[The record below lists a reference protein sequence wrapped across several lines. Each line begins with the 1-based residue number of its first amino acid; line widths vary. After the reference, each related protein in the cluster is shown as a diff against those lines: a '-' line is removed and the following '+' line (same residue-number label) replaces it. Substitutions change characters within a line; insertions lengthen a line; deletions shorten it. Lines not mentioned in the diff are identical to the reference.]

1 MLCWDASPPG
11 IARATERSTE
21 ATDPRMLAPDP
32 APPTETLARIL
43 SRPVSAA
50 DRERA
55 ALHVL
60 DWVGCAAAGALTPPG
75 VALRSWARTLGAGP
89 CQTIGALSL
98 DPRDAAF
105 VNGAV
110 GNILEMDDFHRAAIV
125 HPGPVV
131 VPAALAQAQAL
142 GASAEATLNAVV
154 RGMEAMI
161 RVGRST
167 GPAHYRHFHTTAT
180 CGVFGAAAAAG
191 SLLALNA
198 EQLLDALGNAGTQAA
213 GLWQCRLEDTMSK
226 QLHNGRAAQSGLLAA
241 QLAAHGF
248 TGAHRI
254 FEGPLGFW
262 AGLCPDARRHELTA
276 EPDGAW
282 QIHDCSFKPW
292 PACRHTHPLIDAAL
306 ALRDRVDINRIRRL
320 RAVGYR
326 DAIGFCDHATPT
338 TPVEA
343 KFSLQHAAAVVLLR
357 GRPALADFD
366 MGAVRDPDVTALRA
380 RVTLA
385 EDPAL
390 TARYPGHFGAA
401 LEIELDDG
409 SRVVEHRADALGDTE
424 CPLTTGALLDKAR
437 MLMDASGYSESK
449 ISRVIDACLALARG
463 GPLAAV
469 TSELQ

>member
-1 MLCWDASPPG
+1 MSATA
-11 IARATERSTE
+11 ARPDPVL
-21 ATDPRMLAPDP
+21 ATD
-32 APPTETLARIL
+32 TLARL
-43 SRPVSAA
+43 LARPVAAA

-75 VALRSWARTLGAGP
+75 VAIRAWARTLNAGP
-89 CQTIGALSL
+89 CRAIGALSL
-98 DPRDAAF
+98 DARDAAL

-110 GNILEMDDFHRAAIV
+110 GNVLEMDDFHRAAIV

-131 VPAALAQAQAL
+131 VPAALAQAQAI
-142 GASAEATLNAVV
+142 GASPMALLDAVV

-161 RVGRST
+161 RVGRSV

-191 SLLALNA
+191 SLLALSHS
-198 EQLLDALGNAGTQAA
+198 QLLDALGNAGTQAA

-241 QLAAHGF
+241 QLAVHGF
-248 TGAHRI
+248 TGAHQI

-262 AGLCPDARRHELTA
+262 AGLCADPRHDELTA
-276 EPDGAW
+276 DPDGPW

-306 ALRDRVDINRIRRL
+306 ALRDRVERTRL
-320 RAVGYR
+320 RSLRVSGYR
-326 DAIGFCDHATPT
+326 DAIGFCNHPTPS

-357 GRPALADFD
+357 GRPTLDDFD
-366 MGAVRDPDVTALRA
+366 MGAVRDPDVTALRE
-380 RVTLA
+380 RVTLV
-385 EDPAL
+385 EDPSL
-390 TARYPGHFGAA
+390 TARYPKHFGAA

-409 SRVVEHRADALGDTE
+409 RCLSEHRADALGDTE
-424 CPLTTGALLDKAR
+424 CPLSRDALLGKAR
-437 MLMDASGYSESK
+437 MLMEASGYSSAK
-449 ISRVIDACLALARG
+449 TTRLIDACLALASD
-463 GPLAAV
+463 GPLHAV
-469 TSELQ
+469 TVEIQ

>member
-1 MLCWDASPPG
+1 MGHS
-11 IARATERSTE
+11 E
-21 ATDPRMLAPDP
+21 ALA
-32 APPTETLARIL
+32 AIL
-43 SRPVSAA
+43 SRPVAA
-50 DRERA
+50 HDRERA

-75 VALRSWARTLGAGP
+75 VAIRAWARTLGAGP
-89 CQTIGALSL
+89 CRTVGALSL
-98 DPRDAAF
+98 DARDAAL

-131 VPAALAQAQAL
+131 VPAALAQAQAIN
-142 GASAEATLNAVV
+142 ASPDALLDAVV

-161 RVGRST
+161 RVGRSV

-191 SLLALNA
+191 SLLNLGRS
-198 EQLLDALGNAGTQAA
+198 QLLDALGNAGTQAA

-226 QLHNGRAAQSGLLAA
+226 QLHNGRAAQSGMLAA

-248 TGAHRI
+248 TGAHQI

-262 AGLCPDARRHELTA
+262 AGLCPDAR
-276 EPDGAW
+276 PDQLIEGPDHPW

-306 ALRDRVDINRIRRL
+306 ALRDTVPVARIRHL
-320 RAVGYR
+320 RVTGYR
-326 DAIGFCDHATPT
+326 DAIGFCNHPTPT

-357 GRPALADFD
+357 GRPTLDDFD
-366 MGAVRDPDVTALRA
+366 MGAVRDPDVTQLRS
-380 RVTLA
+380 RVSIA
-385 EDPAL
+385 EDPSL
-390 TARYPGHFGAA
+390 TARYPSHFGAG
-401 LEIELDDG
+401 LEVELDDG
-409 SRVVEHRADALGDTE
+409 TRVAEHRADALGDTE
-424 CPLTTGALLDKAR
+424 CPLSHDALLGKAA
-437 MLMDASGYSESK
+437 MLMEASGYSDAH
-449 ISRVIDACLALARG
+449 ITRTIDACLALARG
-463 GPLAAV
+463 GAIKAV
-469 TSELQ
+469 VNELQ